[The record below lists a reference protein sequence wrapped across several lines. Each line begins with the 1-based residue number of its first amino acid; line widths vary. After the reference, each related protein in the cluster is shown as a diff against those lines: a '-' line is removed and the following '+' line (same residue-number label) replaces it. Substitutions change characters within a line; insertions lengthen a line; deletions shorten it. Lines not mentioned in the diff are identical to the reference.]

1 MRCLTGPAA
10 TPWRSRTPVDDWS
23 ASSKEGDNRV
33 ADERGL
39 TSGETRL
46 CKTIF
51 RDTIP
56 TGAVR
61 IIKRKVGFGG
71 FTPFGNINASE
82 DSYEADYIGTH
93 LFGRPPN
100 AHWQWAANAHWLVH
114 ELAHVWQYH
123 VGMPKAPMFFKSRRV
138 ARSLLWKRTGTL
150 DLDTYHGDA
159 ALYAYRIDRKGLD
172 LLDFNLEHQAEI
184 IADYFA
190 WTLWD
195 LRPDF
200 KWNDWPVPT
209 VEQLLG
215 VLSKF
220 NQDPSY
226 PRRATASNA
235 RRADR
240 RS

>member
-1 MRCLTGPAA
+1 MA
-10 TPWRSRTPVDDWS
+10 
-23 ASSKEGDNRV
+23 E
-33 ADERGL
+33 ERGL
-39 TSGETRL
+39 TAGEARL
-46 CKTIF
+46 CRMIY

-71 FTPFGNINASE
+71 FTPFNNINASE
-82 DSYEADYIGTH
+82 ESYEADYIGTH
-93 LFGRPPN
+93 LYKRPPN
-100 AHWQWAANAHWLVH
+100 ADWQWAPNAHWFVH

-123 VGMPKAPMFFKSRRV
+123 VGMPKGPMFFKSRRV
-138 ARSLLWKRTGTL
+138 ARRLLWKRTRTI
-150 DLDTYHGDA
+150 DLDTYDGDA
-159 ALYAYRIDRKGLD
+159 ALYAYRIDRDDLD

-200 KWNDWPVPT
+200 KWSDWPVPRI
-209 VEQLLG
+209 EQLIA

-226 PRRATASNA
+226 PRRTTIRNA